1 MMEWK
6 DNSEHTLTENV
17 ERLLPFANTPVSSLV
32 DNKGKSLLV
41 FPLSFQECEDCIG
54 KQHLFDIAPKGK
66 NYVVKTG
73 NLAGFIGLNDMYIT
87 IRSRF
92 GTENGDDYFLHY
104 MLKKVLSANLF
115 SLKHTAT
122 DEQVFDFLLHL
133 FPYFLNKALVQG
145 LYKEYR
151 RNEYNDCNLRG
162 TIDISRHIKCNVP
175 FNGRVAYR
183 TREFSYDNHVTQL
196 IRHTVEYIRT
206 KRLGEMVL
214 HTNVDTQENVS
225 LIVSATST
233 YRKQDRQQILKSNLR
248 PVVHPYYT
256 QYVPLQKLCLK
267 ILSHERLRYGQS
279 KGEIYGILFDVSWL
293 WEEYLNTLLAPLG
306 FKHPNNRKN
315 IEGVWLG
322 YSLRENKKRNAFL
335 RYPDFYDKERSII
348 LDAKYKKQI
357 DYVADVNQ
365 VITYL
370 YWMRGRIGMLVHPTA
385 DETERKSYS
394 LRGYGDDSNACLIE
408 YQFHIP
414 TKVSSYED
422 FEGNI
427 RFSETAFKEQVEML
441 TYDSG
446 TV

>member
-1 MMEWK
+1 MEWK
-6 DNSEHTLTENV
+6 DNSEHTLKENV

-41 FPLSFQECEDCIG
+41 FPLSFQECEDFIG
-54 KQHLFDIAPKGK
+54 EQHLFDIAPKGK

-133 FPYFLNKALVQG
+133 FPYFLNKALAQG

-162 TIDISRHIKCNVP
+162 TIDISRHIKCNMP
-175 FNGRVAYR
+175 FNGRVTYR
-183 TREFSYDNHVTQL
+183 TKEFSYDNHVTQL

-206 KRLGEMVL
+206 KQLGEMVL
-214 HTNVDTQENVS
+214 HANVDTQENVS

-306 FKHPNNRKN
+306 FKHPNNRKK

>member
-1 MMEWK
+1 MEWK

-335 RYPDFYDKERSII
+335 RYPDFYDKEKSII

-427 RFSETAFKEQVEML
+427 RFSETAFKEQVEMS

>member
-1 MMEWK
+1 MEWK
-6 DNSEHTLTENV
+6 DNSEHLLTENV

-32 DNKGKSLLV
+32 DDKGKPLLV

-54 KQHLFDIAPKGK
+54 KQHLFDIAPKE
-66 NYVVKTG
+66 NRYVVKTG

-104 MLKKVLSANLF
+104 MLKKVLSVNLF
-115 SLKHTAT
+115 NLKHTAT

-214 HTNVDTQENVS
+214 HTNVDTQENVFQ
-225 LIVSATST
+225 IVSATST
-233 YRKQDRQQILKSNLR
+233 YQKQDRLQVIKSNLR

-256 QYVPLQKLCLK
+256 QYVPLQKFCLK
-267 ILSHERLRYGQS
+267 ILSHERLRYGQN
-279 KGEIYGILFDVSWL
+279 KDEIYGILFDVSWL
-293 WEEYLNTLLAPLG
+293 WEEYLNTLLVPLG
-306 FKHPNNRKN
+306 FKHPNNRQN
-315 IEGVWLG
+315 TGGVWLG
-322 YSLRENKKRNAFL
+322 YSLIENKRRNAFL
-335 RYPDFYDKERSII
+335 RYPDFYDKKRSII
-348 LDAKYKKQI
+348 LDAKYKSQI

-370 YWMRGRIGMLVHPTA
+370 YRMKGRIGMFVQPTP
-385 DETERKSYS
+385 DENEPKSYS
-394 LRGYGDDSNACLIE
+394 LRGYGEDGDARLIE
-408 YQFHIP
+408 YPFQIP
-414 TKVSSYED
+414 ASVSSFED
-422 FEGNI
+422 FERKI
-427 RFSETAFKEQVEML
+427 RLSETALKEQIEIL
-441 TYDSG
+441 HP
-446 TV
+446 

>member
-1 MMEWK
+1 MI
-6 DNSEHTLTENV
+6 
-17 ERLLPFANTPVSSLV
+17 
-32 DNKGKSLLV
+32 
-41 FPLSFQECEDCIG
+41 C
-54 KQHLFDIAPKGK
+54 
-66 NYVVKTG
+66 

-104 MLKKVLSANLF
+104 MLEKVLSVNLF
-115 SLKHTAT
+115 NLKHTAI

-162 TIDISRHIKCNVP
+162 TIDISRHIKCNMP

-214 HTNVDTQENVS
+214 HTNVDTQESVS
-225 LIVSATST
+225 QIVSATSM
-233 YRKQDRQQILKSNLR
+233 YQKQDRLQVIKSNLR

-267 ILSHERLRYGQS
+267 ILRHEQLRYGQNQD
-279 KGEIYGILFDVSWL
+279 EIYGILFDVSWL
-293 WEEYLNTLLAPLG
+293 WEEYLNTLLVPLG
-306 FKHPNNRKN
+306 FKHPDNRQKN
-315 IEGVWLG
+315 GGIWLG
-322 YSLRENKKRNAFL
+322 YSLGENKKRNAFLRYRENKKRNAFL

-348 LDAKYKKQI
+348 LDAKYKSLI

-365 VITYL
+365 IITYL
-370 YWMRGRIGMLVHPTA
+370 YRMKERIGMFVHPT
-385 DETERKSYS
+385 TGKNGLKSYS
-394 LRGYGDDSNACLIE
+394 LRGYGDDSDARLIE

-414 TKVSSYED
+414 TEVSSYED
-422 FEGNI
+422 FEWNYEDFEWNI
-427 RFSETAFKEQVEML
+427 RLSETALKEQIEIFHPL
-441 TYDSG
+441 L
-446 TV
+446 

>member
-6 DNSEHTLTENV
+6 DNSEHLLTENV

-32 DNKGKSLLV
+32 DDKGKSLLV

-66 NYVVKTG
+66 SYVVKTG

-104 MLKKVLSANLF
+104 MLKKVLSVNLF
-115 SLKHTAT
+115 NLKHTAT

-162 TIDISRHIKCNVP
+162 TIDISRHIRCNMP

-225 LIVSATST
+225 QIVSATST
-233 YRKQDRQQILKSNLR
+233 YQRQDRLQVIKSNLR

-267 ILSHERLRYGQS
+267 ILSHERLRYGQD
-279 KGEIYGILFDVSWL
+279 KDEIYGILFDVSWL
-293 WEEYLNTLLAPLG
+293 WEEYLNTLLTPLG
-306 FKHPNNRKN
+306 FKHPDNRQN
-315 IEGVWLG
+315 AGGVWLG
-322 YSLRENKKRNAFL
+322 YSLIENKKRNAFL

-348 LDAKYKKQI
+348 LDAKYKSQI

-370 YWMRGRIGMLVHPTA
+370 YRMKGRIGMFVQPTP
-385 DETERKSYS
+385 DENEPKSYS
-394 LRGYGDDSNACLIE
+394 LRGYGEDGDAHLIE
-408 YQFHIP
+408 YPFQIP
-414 TKVSSYED
+414 ASVSSFED
-422 FEGNI
+422 FERKI
-427 RFSETAFKEQVEML
+427 RLSETALKEQIEIL
-441 TYDSG
+441 HP
-446 TV
+446 

>member
-1 MMEWK
+1 MEWK

-41 FPLSFQECEDCIG
+41 FPLSFQECEDFIG

-73 NLAGFIGLNDMYIT
+73 NLAGFIGLNDMYII

-133 FPYFLNKALVQG
+133 FPYFLNKALAQG

-162 TIDISRHIKCNVP
+162 TIDISRHIKCNMP
-175 FNGRVAYR
+175 FNGRVTYR
-183 TREFSYDNHVTQL
+183 TKEFSYDNHVTQL

-206 KRLGEMVL
+206 KQLGEMVL
-214 HTNVDTQENVS
+214 HANVDTQENVS

-315 IEGVWLG
+315 IGGVWLG

-370 YWMRGRIGMLVHPTA
+370 YRMRGRIGMLVHPTA

-427 RFSETAFKEQVEML
+427 RFSETAFKEQVEMS

>member
-1 MMEWK
+1 MEWK

>member
-6 DNSEHTLTENV
+6 DNSEHLLTENV
-17 ERLLPFANTPVSSLV
+17 ERLLPFANTSVSSLV
-32 DNKGKSLLV
+32 DDKGKSLLV

-54 KQHLFDIAPKGK
+54 KQHLFDIAPKG
-66 NYVVKTG
+66 NSYVVKTG

-104 MLKKVLSANLF
+104 MLEKVLSVNLF
-115 SLKHTAT
+115 NLKHTAI

-162 TIDISRHIKCNVP
+162 TIDISRHIKCNMP

-214 HTNVDTQENVS
+214 HTNVDTQESVS
-225 LIVSATST
+225 QIVSATSM
-233 YRKQDRQQILKSNLR
+233 YQKQDRQQVIKSNLR
-248 PVVHPYYT
+248 PIVHPYYT

-267 ILSHERLRYGQS
+267 ILRHEQLRY
-279 KGEIYGILFDVSWL
+279 
-293 WEEYLNTLLAPLG
+293 
-306 FKHPNNRKN
+306 
-315 IEGVWLG
+315 
-322 YSLRENKKRNAFL
+322 
-335 RYPDFYDKERSII
+335 
-348 LDAKYKKQI
+348 
-357 DYVADVNQ
+357 
-365 VITYL
+365 
-370 YWMRGRIGMLVHPTA
+370 
-385 DETERKSYS
+385 
-394 LRGYGDDSNACLIE
+394 
-408 YQFHIP
+408 
-414 TKVSSYED
+414 SS
-422 FEGNI
+422 FASSTCS
-427 RFSETAFKEQVEML
+427 F
-441 TYDSG
+441 
-446 TV
+446 

>member
-6 DNSEHTLTENV
+6 DNSEHLLTENV
-17 ERLLPFANTPVSSLV
+17 EKVLPFANTPISSLV

-41 FPLSFQECEDCIG
+41 FPLSFQECEDCIS
-54 KQHLFDIAPKGK
+54 KQHLFDIAPKG
-66 NYVVKTG
+66 NSYVVKTG
-73 NLAGFIGLNDMYIT
+73 NLAGFISLNDMYIT

-92 GTENGDDYFLHY
+92 GTVNCDDYFLHY
-104 MLKKVLSANLF
+104 MLRKVLSVNLF
-115 SLKHTAT
+115 NLKHTTT
-122 DEQVFDFLLHL
+122 DEQVFDFLVHL
-133 FPYFLNKALVQG
+133 FPYFLNKALAQG

-162 TIDISRHIKCNVP
+162 TIDINRHIKLNMP

-225 LIVSATST
+225 QIVSATST
-233 YRKQDRQQILKSNLR
+233 YQKQDRLQVIKSNLR

-267 ILSHERLRYGQS
+267 ILNHEQLRYGQN
-279 KGEIYGILFDVSWL
+279 KDEIYGILFDVSWL
-293 WEEYLNTLLAPLG
+293 WEEYLNTLLVPLG
-306 FKHPNNRKN
+306 FKHPNNRQN
-315 IEGVWLG
+315 TGGVWLG
-322 YSLRENKKRNAFL
+322 YSLRDNKKRNAFL
-335 RYPDFYDKERSII
+335 RYPDFYDKERSTI
-348 LDAKYKKQI
+348 LDAKYKCQI

-370 YWMRGRIGMLVHPTA
+370 YRMKGHIGMFVHPTE
-385 DETERKSYS
+385 DENEQKSYS
-394 LRGYGDDSNACLIE
+394 LRGYGDDSNARLIE

-414 TKVSSYED
+414 TEVSSYED
-422 FEGNI
+422 FEWNI
-427 RFSETAFKEQVEML
+427 RLSETALKEQIEIFHPL
-441 TYDSG
+441 L
-446 TV
+446 

>member
-1 MMEWK
+1 MEWK
-6 DNSEHTLTENV
+6 DNSEHLLTENV

-32 DNKGKSLLV
+32 ADRGKPLLV

-54 KQHLFDIAPKGK
+54 KQHLFDITPKE
-66 NYVVKTG
+66 NRYVVKTG

-104 MLKKVLSANLF
+104 MLKKVLSVNLF
-115 SLKHTAT
+115 NLKHTAT

-214 HTNVDTQENVS
+214 HTNVDTQENV
-225 LIVSATST
+225 
-233 YRKQDRQQILKSNLR
+233 
-248 PVVHPYYT
+248 
-256 QYVPLQKLCLK
+256 
-267 ILSHERLRYGQS
+267 
-279 KGEIYGILFDVSWL
+279 F
-293 WEEYLNTLLAPLG
+293 
-306 FKHPNNRKN
+306 
-315 IEGVWLG
+315 
-322 YSLRENKKRNAFL
+322 
-335 RYPDFYDKERSII
+335 
-348 LDAKYKKQI
+348 
-357 DYVADVNQ
+357 
-365 VITYL
+365 
-370 YWMRGRIGMLVHPTA
+370 
-385 DETERKSYS
+385 
-394 LRGYGDDSNACLIE
+394 
-408 YQFHIP
+408 
-414 TKVSSYED
+414 
-422 FEGNI
+422 
-427 RFSETAFKEQVEML
+427 
-441 TYDSG
+441 
-446 TV
+446 

>member
-1 MMEWK
+1 MEWK

-233 YRKQDRQQILKSNLR
+233 YRKQERQQILKSNLR

>member
-1 MMEWK
+1 MIEWK
-6 DNSEHTLTENV
+6 DNSEHLLTENV
-17 ERLLPFANTPVSSLV
+17 EKVLPFANTPLSSLV
-32 DNKGKSLLV
+32 DDKGISLLV
-41 FPLSFQECEDCIG
+41 FPLSFQECEDRIG
-54 KQHLFDIAPKGK
+54 RQHLFDIAPKGN

-104 MLKKVLSANLF
+104 MLKKVLSVNLF
-115 SLKHTAT
+115 NLKHTAT

-133 FPYFLNKALVQG
+133 FPYFLNKALVQD

-162 TIDISRHIKCNVP
+162 TIDFSRHIKYNMP

-225 LIVSATST
+225 QIVSATST
-233 YRKQDRQQILKSNLR
+233 YQRQYRQQVIKSNLK

-256 QYVPLQKLCLK
+256 QYAPLQKLCLR
-267 ILSHERLRYGQS
+267 ILSHERLKYGQN
-279 KGEIYGILFDVSWL
+279 KDEIYGILFDVSWL
-293 WEEYLNTLLAPLG
+293 WEEYLNTLLAPMG
-306 FKHPNNRKN
+306 FKHSDNRQN
-315 IEGVWLG
+315 TGGIWLG
-322 YSLRENKKRNAFL
+322 YSLKENKKSNAFL

-348 LDAKYKKQI
+348 LDAKYKSQI
-357 DYVADVNQ
+357 DHVADVNQ

-370 YWMRGRIGMLVHPTA
+370 YRMKGHIGMFVHPTPYEN
-385 DETERKSYS
+385 DLKSYS
-394 LRGYGDDSNACLIE
+394 LRGYGDDTDARLIE

-414 TKVSSYED
+414 TSVSSHED
-422 FEGNI
+422 FERKI
-427 RFSETAFKEQVEML
+427 RLSETALKERIEL
-441 TYDSG
+441 FHPI
-446 TV
+446 

>member
-1 MMEWK
+1 MEWK

-41 FPLSFQECEDCIG
+41 FPLSFQECEDFIG
-54 KQHLFDIAPKGK
+54 EQHLFDIAPKG
-66 NYVVKTG
+66 NRYVVKTG

-133 FPYFLNKALVQG
+133 FPYFLNKALAQG

-162 TIDISRHIKCNVP
+162 TIDISRHIKCNMP
-175 FNGRVAYR
+175 FNGRVTYR
-183 TREFSYDNHVTQL
+183 TKEFSYDNHVTQL

-206 KRLGEMVL
+206 KQLGEMVL
-214 HTNVDTQENVS
+214 HANVDTQENVS

-315 IEGVWLG
+315 IGGVWLG

-370 YWMRGRIGMLVHPTA
+370 YRMRGRIGMLVHPTA

>member
-1 MMEWK
+1 MEWK
-6 DNSEHTLTENV
+6 DNSEHLLTENV

-32 DNKGKSLLV
+32 DDKGKPLLV

-54 KQHLFDIAPKGK
+54 KQHLFDIAPKE
-66 NYVVKTG
+66 NRYVVKTG

-104 MLKKVLSANLF
+104 MLKKVLSVNLF
-115 SLKHTAT
+115 NLKHTAT

-214 HTNVDTQENVS
+214 HTNVDTQENVFQ
-225 LIVSATST
+225 IVSATST
-233 YRKQDRQQILKSNLR
+233 YQKQDRLQVIKSNLR

-256 QYVPLQKLCLK
+256 QYVPLQKFCLK
-267 ILSHERLRYGQS
+267 ILSHERLRYGQN
-279 KGEIYGILFDVSWL
+279 KDEIYGILFDVSWL
-293 WEEYLNTLLAPLG
+293 WEEYLNTLLVPLG
-306 FKHPNNRKN
+306 FKHPNNRQN
-315 IEGVWLG
+315 TGGVWLG
-322 YSLRENKKRNAFL
+322 YSLRENKQRNVFL

-348 LDAKYKKQI
+348 LDAKYKSQI
-357 DYVADVNQ
+357 DYVVDVNQ

-370 YWMRGRIGMLVHPTA
+370 YRMKGRIGMFVHPTE
-385 DETERKSYS
+385 DENELKSYS
-394 LRGYGDDSNACLIE
+394 LRGYGDDNDARLIE

-414 TKVSSYED
+414 TEVPSYEE

-427 RFSETAFKEQVEML
+427 RFSETALKEKIEISRPL
-441 TYDSG
+441 L
-446 TV
+446 

>member
-1 MMEWK
+1 MEWK

-41 FPLSFQECEDCIG
+41 VPLSFQECEDCIG

>member
-6 DNSEHTLTENV
+6 DNSEHLLTENV

-32 DNKGKSLLV
+32 DDKPFANTPVSSLVDDKGKPLLV

-54 KQHLFDIAPKGK
+54 KQHLFDIAPQGK
-66 NYVVKTG
+66 SYVVKTG

-104 MLKKVLSANLF
+104 MLKKVLSVNLF
-115 SLKHTAT
+115 NLKHTAT

-145 LYKEYR
+145 LYKEYQ

-162 TIDISRHIKCNVP
+162 TIDISRHIRCNMP

-225 LIVSATST
+225 QIVSATST
-233 YRKQDRQQILKSNLR
+233 YQRQDRLQVIKSNLR

-256 QYVPLQKLCLK
+256 QYVPLQELCLK
-267 ILSHERLRYGQS
+267 ILSHERLRYGQD
-279 KGEIYGILFDVSWL
+279 KDEIYGILFDVSWL
-293 WEEYLNTLLAPLG
+293 WEEYLNTLLTPLG
-306 FKHPNNRKN
+306 FKHPDNRQN
-315 IEGVWLG
+315 AGGVWLG
-322 YSLRENKKRNAFL
+322 Y
-335 RYPDFYDKERSII
+335 RSII
-348 LDAKYKKQI
+348 LDAKYKSQI
-357 DYVADVNQ
+357 DYVADINQ

-370 YWMRGRIGMLVHPTA
+370 YRMKGRIGMFVQPTP
-385 DETERKSYS
+385 DENEPKSYS
-394 LRGYGDDSNACLIE
+394 LRGYGEDGDARLIE
-408 YQFHIP
+408 YPFQIP
-414 TKVSSYED
+414 ASVSSFED
-422 FEGNI
+422 FERKI
-427 RFSETAFKEQVEML
+427 RLSETALKEQIEIL
-441 TYDSG
+441 HP
-446 TV
+446 

>member
-1 MMEWK
+1 MEWK

-315 IEGVWLG
+315 IGGVWLG

>member
-1 MMEWK
+1 MEWK

-41 FPLSFQECEDCIG
+41 FPLSFQECEDFIG

-133 FPYFLNKALVQG
+133 FPYFLNKALAQG

-162 TIDISRHIKCNVP
+162 TIDISRHIKCNMP
-175 FNGRVAYR
+175 FNGRVTYR
-183 TREFSYDNHVTQL
+183 TKEFSYDNHVTQL

-206 KRLGEMVL
+206 KQLGEMVL
-214 HTNVDTQENVS
+214 HANVDTQENVS

-233 YRKQDRQQILKSNLR
+233 YRKQDRQQILKNNLR

-315 IEGVWLG
+315 IGGVWLG
-322 YSLRENKKRNAFL
+322 YSLRENKKRDAFL

-370 YWMRGRIGMLVHPTA
+370 YRMRGRIGMLVHPTA

-427 RFSETAFKEQVEML
+427 RSSETAFKEQVEMS

>member
-1 MMEWK
+1 MEWK

-41 FPLSFQECEDCIG
+41 FPLSFQECEDSIG
-54 KQHLFDIAPKGK
+54 EQHLFDIAPKGK

-427 RFSETAFKEQVEML
+427 RFSETAFKEQVEMS

>member
-1 MMEWK
+1 MEWK

-122 DEQVFDFLLHL
+122 DEQVSDFLLHL

-315 IEGVWLG
+315 IGGVWLG

-370 YWMRGRIGMLVHPTA
+370 YRMRGRIGMLVHPTA

>member
-6 DNSEHTLTENV
+6 DNSEHLLTENV

-32 DNKGKSLLV
+32 DDKGKSLLV

-66 NYVVKTG
+66 SYVVKTG

-104 MLKKVLSANLF
+104 MLKKVLSVNLF
-115 SLKHTAT
+115 NLKHTAT

-162 TIDISRHIKCNVP
+162 TIDISRHIRCNMP

-225 LIVSATST
+225 QIVSATST
-233 YRKQDRQQILKSNLR
+233 YQRQDRLQVIKSNLR

-267 ILSHERLRYGQS
+267 ILSHERLRYGQD
-279 KGEIYGILFDVSWL
+279 KDEIYGILFDVSWL
-293 WEEYLNTLLAPLG
+293 WEEYLNTLLTPLG
-306 FKHPNNRKN
+306 FKHPDNRQN
-315 IEGVWLG
+315 AGGVWLG
-322 YSLRENKKRNAFL
+322 YSLIENKKRNAFL

-348 LDAKYKKQI
+348 LDAKYKSQI

-370 YWMRGRIGMLVHPTA
+370 YRMKGRIGMFVQPTP
-385 DETERKSYS
+385 DENEPKSYS
-394 LRGYGDDSNACLIE
+394 LRGYGKDGDAHLIE
-408 YQFHIP
+408 YPFQIP
-414 TKVSSYED
+414 ASVSSFED
-422 FEGNI
+422 FERKI
-427 RFSETAFKEQVEML
+427 RLSETALKEQIEIL
-441 TYDSG
+441 HP
-446 TV
+446 

>member
-1 MMEWK
+1 MEWK
-6 DNSEHTLTENV
+6 DNSEHLLTENV

-32 DNKGKSLLV
+32 DDKGKPLLV

-54 KQHLFDIAPKGK
+54 KQHLFDIAPKE
-66 NYVVKTG
+66 NRYVVKTG

-104 MLKKVLSANLF
+104 MLKKVLSVNLF
-115 SLKHTAT
+115 NLKHTAT

-214 HTNVDTQENVS
+214 HTNVDTQENVFQ
-225 LIVSATST
+225 IVSATST
-233 YRKQDRQQILKSNLR
+233 YQKQDRLQVIKSNLR

-267 ILSHERLRYGQS
+267 ILSHERLRYGQN
-279 KGEIYGILFDVSWL
+279 KDEIYGILFDVSWL
-293 WEEYLNTLLAPLG
+293 WEEYLNTLLVPLG
-306 FKHPNNRKN
+306 FKHPNNRQN
-315 IEGVWLG
+315 TGGVWLG
-322 YSLRENKKRNAFL
+322 YSLRENKQRNVFL

-348 LDAKYKKQI
+348 LDAKYKSQI
-357 DYVADVNQ
+357 DYVVDVNQ

-370 YWMRGRIGMLVHPTA
+370 YRMKGRIGMFVHPTE
-385 DETERKSYS
+385 DENELKSYS
-394 LRGYGDDSNACLIE
+394 LRGYGDDNDARLIE

-414 TKVSSYED
+414 TEVPSYEE

-427 RFSETAFKEQVEML
+427 RFSETALKEKIEISRPL
-441 TYDSG
+441 L
-446 TV
+446 

>member
-6 DNSEHTLTENV
+6 DNSEHLLTENV

-32 DNKGKSLLV
+32 DDKGKPLLV

-54 KQHLFDIAPKGK
+54 KQHLFDIAPKE
-66 NYVVKTG
+66 NRYVVKTG

-104 MLKKVLSANLF
+104 MLKKVLSVNLF
-115 SLKHTAT
+115 NLKHTAT

-214 HTNVDTQENVS
+214 HTNVDTQENVFQ
-225 LIVSATST
+225 IVSATST
-233 YRKQDRQQILKSNLR
+233 YQKQDRLQVIKSNLR

-267 ILSHERLRYGQS
+267 ILSHERLRYGQN
-279 KGEIYGILFDVSWL
+279 KDEIYGILFDVSWL
-293 WEEYLNTLLAPLG
+293 WEEYLNTLLVPLG
-306 FKHPNNRKN
+306 FKHPNNRQN
-315 IEGVWLG
+315 TGGVWLG
-322 YSLRENKKRNAFL
+322 YSLIENKRRNAFL
-335 RYPDFYDKERSII
+335 RYPDFYDKKRSII
-348 LDAKYKKQI
+348 LDAKYKSQI

-370 YWMRGRIGMLVHPTA
+370 YRMKGRIGMFVQPTP
-385 DETERKSYS
+385 DENEPKSYS
-394 LRGYGDDSNACLIE
+394 LRGYGEDGDARLIE
-408 YQFHIP
+408 YPFQIP
-414 TKVSSYED
+414 ASVSSFED
-422 FEGNI
+422 FERKI
-427 RFSETAFKEQVEML
+427 RLSETALKEQIEIL
-441 TYDSG
+441 HP
-446 TV
+446 

>member
-1 MMEWK
+1 M
-6 DNSEHTLTENV
+6 
-17 ERLLPFANTPVSSLV
+17 
-32 DNKGKSLLV
+32 
-41 FPLSFQECEDCIG
+41 
-54 KQHLFDIAPKGK
+54 
-66 NYVVKTG
+66 VKTG

-104 MLKKVLSANLF
+104 MLKKVLSVNLF
-115 SLKHTAT
+115 NLKHTAT

-214 HTNVDTQENVS
+214 HTNVDTQENVFQ
-225 LIVSATST
+225 IVSATST
-233 YRKQDRQQILKSNLR
+233 YQKQDRLQVIKSNLR

-267 ILSHERLRYGQS
+267 ILSHERLRYGQN
-279 KGEIYGILFDVSWL
+279 KDEIYGILFDVSWL
-293 WEEYLNTLLAPLG
+293 WEEYLNTLLVPLG
-306 FKHPNNRKN
+306 FMHPNNRQN
-315 IEGVWLG
+315 
-322 YSLRENKKRNAFL
+322 N
-335 RYPDFYDKERSII
+335 
-348 LDAKYKKQI
+348 
-357 DYVADVNQ
+357 
-365 VITYL
+365 
-370 YWMRGRIGMLVHPTA
+370 
-385 DETERKSYS
+385 
-394 LRGYGDDSNACLIE
+394 
-408 YQFHIP
+408 
-414 TKVSSYED
+414 
-422 FEGNI
+422 
-427 RFSETAFKEQVEML
+427 
-441 TYDSG
+441 
-446 TV
+446 

>member
-6 DNSEHTLTENV
+6 DNSEHLLTENV

-32 DNKGKSLLV
+32 DDKGKPLLV

-54 KQHLFDIAPKGK
+54 KQHLFDIAPKG
-66 NYVVKTG
+66 NRYVVKTG

-104 MLKKVLSANLF
+104 MLKKVLSVNLF
-115 SLKHTAT
+115 NLKHTAT

-315 IEGVWLG
+315 IGGVWLG

>member
-1 MMEWK
+1 MEWK

-322 YSLRENKKRNAFL
+322 HSLRENKKRNAFL

>member
-6 DNSEHTLTENV
+6 DNSEHLLTENV
-17 ERLLPFANTPVSSLV
+17 ERLLPFANTSVSSLV
-32 DNKGKSLLV
+32 DDKGKSLLV

-54 KQHLFDIAPKGK
+54 KQHLFDIAPKG
-66 NYVVKTG
+66 NSYVVKTG

-104 MLKKVLSANLF
+104 MLEKVLSVNLF
-115 SLKHTAT
+115 NLKHTAI

-162 TIDISRHIKCNVP
+162 TIDISRHIKCNMP

-214 HTNVDTQENVS
+214 HTNVDTQESVS
-225 LIVSATST
+225 QIVSATSM
-233 YRKQDRQQILKSNLR
+233 YQKQDRLQVIKSNLR

-267 ILSHERLRYGQS
+267 ILRHEQLRYGQNQD
-279 KGEIYGILFDVSWL
+279 EIYGILFDVSWL
-293 WEEYLNTLLAPLG
+293 WEEYLNTLLVPLG
-306 FKHPNNRKN
+306 FKHPDNRQKN
-315 IEGVWLG
+315 GGIWLG
-322 YSLRENKKRNAFL
+322 YSLGENKKRNAFL

-348 LDAKYKKQI
+348 LDAKYKSLI

-365 VITYL
+365 IITYL
-370 YWMRGRIGMLVHPTA
+370 YRMKERIGMFVHPT
-385 DETERKSYS
+385 TGKNGLKSYS
-394 LRGYGDDSNACLIE
+394 LRGYGDDSDARLIE

-414 TKVSSYED
+414 TEVSSYED
-422 FEGNI
+422 FEWNI
-427 RFSETAFKEQVEML
+427 RLSEIALKEQIEIFHPL
-441 TYDSG
+441 L
-446 TV
+446 

>member
-1 MMEWK
+1 MEWK

-196 IRHTVEYIRT
+196 IRHTVEYIRI

-315 IEGVWLG
+315 IGGVWLG

-370 YWMRGRIGMLVHPTA
+370 YRMRGRIGMLVHPTA